1 MSLFKQSINSF
12 YNRTF
17 RAVEMPSSLSSITDI
32 DAKSEVDPTSVDL
45 TPEAIKTIW
54 GHTEAFYRTGVQ
66 PMVSLCIRRKGK
78 IVINRAMGYSRD
90 DVLASVDTPVCMFS
104 AAKAVS
110 AMLIHL
116 LAEQGKINL
125 LDPISFYIPAFAA
138 KGKGGISILQLLSHR
153 AGIPNLP
160 EGSGMEVLL
169 NHKEALRVL
178 CEAESLDHMGRVQ
191 SYHAV
196 TSGVIMD
203 ELIRVTTGMTI
214 QEYLDRYISKPMG
227 MKYFSY
233 GLAKKDRAIVALDK
247 VTGPKIGAIDKI
259 LEGIIGVDPN
269 DIGMFTSDS
278 RFYDAVFPS
287 ANLFAT
293 AEEGS
298 RFYQML
304 LNHGN
309 WEGKQI
315 MSPLT
320 VHKATH
326 SFGKAE
332 FDKSLMAP
340 MRYSAGFMLGGSPIG
355 IYGRHSQY
363 AFGHLGYANIICWA
377 DPQRDISVSFMNNGK
392 LLLGPHLKSFFK
404 LIGCIAAQCPPVR
417 EMEDDIPAYQP
428 SSNPPKTSNTQ

>member
-1 MSLFKQSINSF
+1 MSFFQKSINSL

-17 RAVEMPSSLSSITDI
+17 RAMEMPASLASITDI
-32 DAKSEVDPTSVDL
+32 DTKSEVDPTSVGL
-45 TPEAIKTIW
+45 APEAINNIW
-54 GHTEAFYRTGVQ
+54 ENTEAFYHTGVQ
-66 PMVSLCIRRKGK
+66 PMLSLCIRRKGE
-78 IVINRAMGYSRD
+78 IVMNRAIGYARD
-90 DVLASVDTPVCMFS
+90 DVLATVDTPVCMFS

-116 LAEQGKINL
+116 LAEQGKIQL
-125 LDPISFYIPAFAA
+125 LDPISYYIPAFAA

-153 AGIPNLP
+153 AGIPSLP
-160 EGSGMEVLL
+160 KGTGMEVLL
-169 NHKEALRVL
+169 NHKEALKVL

-214 QEYLDRYISKPMG
+214 QQYLKRYISDPMG
-227 MKYFSY
+227 MRYFSY
-233 GLAKKDRAIVALDK
+233 GLPEEDRSVVALDK
-247 VTGPKIGAIDKI
+247 ATGPKIGPIDNI
-259 LEGIIGVDPN
+259 LKGIIGVDPN
-269 DIGMFTSDS
+269 DIGMFTSES

-293 AEEGS
+293 AEEGC

-304 LNHGN
+304 LDHGQ
-309 WEGKQI
+309 WQGKQI
-315 MSPLT
+315 LSPLT

-355 IYGRHSQY
+355 IYGRNSQY

-377 DPQRDISVSFMNNGK
+377 DPQRDIAVSLMNNGK
-392 LLLGPHLKSFFK
+392 LLLGPHLKAFIK
-404 LIGCIAAQCPPVR
+404 LVGSIAAECPAVR
-417 EMEDDIPAYQP
+417 EMEGDTP
-428 SSNPPKTSNTQ
+428 SYESIKKTKSRKG